1 MSTDDA
7 IAEVMAR
14 LGFVTRS
21 EVDGLRERL
30 DRAEAERVIE
40 RLTGQVSDL
49 EKQAVDVITK
59 AELQTKLDNR
69 EATR

>member
-1 MSTDDA
+1 VSTDDA